1 MGGWSWYTGA
11 ASWMYRAWVEGVL
24 GIERRGDSLE
34 LRPVLP
40 AAWRHFELSYR
51 YGKAIYEIR
60 VENPEG
66 AGAGV
71 EMLELDGK
79 RLDPPRIRLE
89 DRAVKHRVLLRMGK
103 RKPVAE
109 PQV

>member
-1 MGGWSWYTGA
+1 MTK
-11 ASWMYRAWVEGVL
+11 
-24 GIERRGDSLE
+24 RGESLE

-40 AAWRHFELSYR
+40 ADWRHFELSYR
-51 YGKAIYEIR
+51 HGKAIYEIR

-66 AGAGV
+66 AGPGV
-71 EMLELDGK
+71 ESLELDGK
-79 RLDPPRIRLE
+79 RLDPPRILME

-103 RKPVAE
+103 REPVAE